1 MACTERTGRVRA
13 IDERPAKRPVILRNM
28 SKVSPTLRQ
37 QQKNGNWS
45 KKYLDIKLLGLSN

>member
-13 IDERPAKRPVILRNM
+13 IGERPAERPVILHNM

-45 KKYLDIKLLGLSN
+45 KKYFGHTIVRT